1 MRNLREDFRIGLD
14 KALLHDRAK
23 LYRLSGGRLARSMF
37 RLAVPQ
43 VRLKSKV
50 VILDENEESV
60 TIAKKE
66 PDGSFSNEP
75 FRILSTTDFH
85 LGDDPKKRNKTFT
98 LFVKHIK
105 ATRPDLVI
113 LTGDL
118 ILSKF
123 QHIDAIQFA
132 QMMEDIGVY
141 WAFVFGNHEA
151 REPRGPFKHLLMEC
165 KIRFPH
171 CLSRKGPDSLHG
183 YVNFHIDILRGEND
197 LLKSLFLLD
206 SGRDALPDDNRRHGF
221 PAEYDGYDYLK
232 KEQIA
237 WYLDMTAELKEKYGQ
252 CASFLYIH
260 IPLCEY
266 ERITGTDADG
276 RPFRTGEGELLYG
289 DAFETVGSSGYN
301 TGMFDAM
308 KRAGGQA
315 VFAGHDHVNDWCA
328 ELDGIRLVY
337 NQFGGYETYT
347 LGDKTGAPET
357 QWPNGVTITDI
368 APDGTFDV
376 SRRLH
381 SLYPEDL
388 G

>member
-1 MRNLREDFRIGLD
+1 MREQWESFRIALD
-14 KALLHDRAK
+14 KALLHDREK

-37 RLAVPQ
+37 RLAVPR
-43 VRLKSKV
+43 VRVPSKV
-50 VILDENEESV
+50 VVLEETRDSV

-66 PDGSFSNEP
+66 PDGSFSREP
-75 FRILSTTDFH
+75 FRILTTTDFH
-85 LGDDPKKRNKTFT
+85 LGDDPEKRNKTFS

-118 ILSKF
+118 ILSKY

-151 REPRGPFKHLLMEC
+151 REDRGPFKHLLMEC
-165 KIRFPH
+165 KTRFPR
-171 CLSRKGPDSLHG
+171 CLSRQGHPGLHG
-183 YVNFHIDILRGEND
+183 YVNFRIDILRGEGD

-221 PAEYDGYDYLK
+221 PADYEGYDYLK

-237 WYLDMTAELKEKYGQ
+237 WYLDETAALKARYGQ

-266 ERITGTDADG
+266 ARITGADENG
-276 RPFRTGEGELLYG
+276 QPYRTGEGEVLYG
-289 DAFETVGSSGYN
+289 DAFETVGSSLYN

-328 ELDGIRLVY
+328 VLDGIYLVC

-347 LGDKTGAPET
+347 LGDKTGAPERE
-357 QWPNGVTITDI
+357 WPNGVTITDI
-368 APDGTFDV
+368 MPDGSFDV
-376 SRRLH
+376 SQRKQ
-381 SLYPEDL
+381 SLYLE
-388 G
+388 